1 MSAEHTRPLD
11 AASERKAT
19 VELDAAIEKLRET
32 LELDR
37 SETITASLRGQIRAL
52 RAVKRWLSGEAKNIA
67 G

>member
-1 MSAEHTRPLD
+1 MSGERIRPLD
-11 AASERKAT
+11 AASERK
-19 VELDAAIEKLRET
+19 VSSELDTAIENLRET

-52 RAVKRWLSGEAKNIA
+52 RAVKRWLSGDAKNIA